1 MGSSITRRCSKIQG
15 GAAVKLKANCVIAP
29 QTQEWGKSVRE
40 GQINLSRALFAALFA
55 AVMLFLLR
63 ATAAVAA
70 EAPPAGQDHTG
81 PLGVGDWVSIQ
92 IAGQP
97 DATGYVGT
105 DGNITVPLVGAVPV
119 AGITAPV
126 AAARVAKALKDGGFF
141 VDPRVTVQV
150 TQPQTQSVS
159 IIGEVQTQGRYAVT
173 PRTTIV
179 DLLAQAG
186 GLKETAGDIG
196 YVLRKDDTGRI
207 TRIPVKLNVLADSDA
222 TTPALLGGDSLLVP
236 RAEHFSI
243 EGEVATPGRYRIET
257 GMTVMQAIARA
268 GGITERGSERRIT
281 LKRVDKPGHYKTL
294 SAKAGD
300 PVQPDDIIRVKE
312 SIF

>member
-1 MGSSITRRCSKIQG
+1 MRLT
-15 GAAVKLKANCVIAP
+15 
-29 QTQEWGKSVRE
+29 
-40 GQINLSRALFAALFA
+40 QINFSPSPFAALLA
-55 AVMLFLLR
+55 VVMLLLLR
-63 ATAAVAA
+63 VTAVAA
-70 EAPPAGQDHTG
+70 AEAAPAGQEHPG
-81 PLGVGDWVSIQ
+81 LLGVGDWVSIQ
-92 IAGQP
+92 ITGQP

-119 AGITAPV
+119 AGIAAPV

-141 VDPRVTVQV
+141 VDPHVTVQV

-159 IIGEVQTQGRYAVT
+159 VVGEVETQGRYSVT
-173 PRTTIV
+173 PRTTVV

-186 GLKETAGDIG
+186 GLKETAGDVG
-196 YVLRKDDTGRI
+196 YVLRKDETGRT
-207 TRIPVKLNVLADSDA
+207 TRIPVNLNVLADSEGS
-222 TTPALLGGDSLLVP
+222 TTPLLGGDSLLVP

-243 EGEVATPGRYRIET
+243 EGEVATPGRYRIEA

-281 LKRVDKPGHYKTL
+281 LKRADKPGHYKTL
-294 SAKAGD
+294 SAKPGD